1 MRMPTKLAR
10 LRGVGAPLTKFLIFA
25 LVTILS
31 TLVLAVTIAN
41 GIGAATYSYYAKFSD
56 AAQVSTGDEV
66 RIAGVRIGTVED
78 ISLVERKVALV
89 KFSVAKSIRIP
100 KNVVA
105 ALKFQNLIGQRYIAL
120 TQGAAPPNEFLPPGA
135 TIPLTQTRPAVS
147 LTQLF
152 QGFRPLL
159 TALSPQQVNQL
170 SSELVQVLQGEGG
183 TVTSLLAH
191 TASLTSTLAD
201 KDRVIGDVIDNLNQ
215 VLDTVNARD
224 EQLTQLIITV
234 RELVSGLAKD
244 RHTIGEAISSLGD
257 LTDSTA
263 DLLSDARPP
272 LKDDIRH
279 LGRLA
284 RNLNDRRDLVE
295 HFITFLPKKLD
306 RLIPLGTY
314 ASWFNFYFCSLE
326 IKVAPTAFLPVAVQ
340 NANPRCSSGNDASFR
355 FEDGGSGDHAF
366 PPPKPQPVPPTS
378 GPSGNPSGATTDPAS
393 PVPGLVT
400 SIPGLG
406 GGF

>member
-1 MRMPTKLAR
+1 MPTKLAR
-10 LRGVGAPLTKFLIFA
+10 LRGVGAPLTKFAIFA
-25 LVTILS
+25 LVTILA

-41 GIGAATYSYYAKFSD
+41 GIGAPTYSYYAKFTD

-66 RIAGVRIGTVED
+66 RIAGVRVGTVQD
-78 ISLVERKVALV
+78 VSLVDRKVALV
-89 KFSVAKSIRIP
+89 KFALAQSVRLPKSA
-100 KNVVA
+100 VA
-105 ALKFQNLIGQRYIAL
+105 TIKFQNLIGQRYISL
-120 TQGAAPPNEFLPPGA
+120 DQDTAPPNEFLPPGG
-135 TIPLTQTRPAVS
+135 TIPLAQTRPAVS

-159 TALSPQQVNQL
+159 TALSPDQVNQL
-170 SSELVQVLQGEGG
+170 SFELVQVLQGEGG

-224 EQLTQLIITV
+224 QQLTQLIITV
-234 RELVSGLAKD
+234 RELVSGLAQD

-263 DLLSDARPP
+263 DLLRDARPP

-279 LGRLA
+279 LGHLA

-314 ASWFNFYFCSLE
+314 GSWFNFYFCQLE
-326 IKVAPTAFLPVAVQ
+326 VKVAPNTFLPIQILNTGAG
-340 NANPRCSSGNDASFR
+340 NRCASGNDASFP
-355 FEDGGSGDHAF
+355 FEGAGSGDHAF
-366 PPPKPQPVPPTS
+366 RPPKPQPVPPTS
-378 GPSGNPSGATTDPAS
+378 GPSGKPQGAMTDPAS
-393 PVPGLVT
+393 SVPGLVT